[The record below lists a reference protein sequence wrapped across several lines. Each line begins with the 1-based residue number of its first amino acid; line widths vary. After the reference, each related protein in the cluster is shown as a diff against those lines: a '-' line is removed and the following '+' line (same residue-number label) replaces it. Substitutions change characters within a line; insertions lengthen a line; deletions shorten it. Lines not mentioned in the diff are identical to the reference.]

1 MWSSSVPVAFQEYNT
16 SFESTEK
23 DDFEFVISNNM
34 CIQVPDDDLVC
45 DAGRTKSLLLKWFC
59 IIMFI

>member
-34 CIQVPDDDLVC
+34 CIQVPDGDLVC
-45 DAGRTKSLLLKWFC
+45 DTDRTKSLLLKWFC